1 MFKRTFLFVLLT
13 SSLAF
18 AAGFEKS
25 TIQSGRYMGIG
36 GAANSSVAG
45 AESLY
50 FNPAGLINGKSK
62 NSAVFNLSPV
72 KIDFKAPNA
81 RANQS
86 ESSEGRYGA
95 PFALAYSNMISDQWA
110 YGVGTYTSGGNLVEY
125 NQVGFPSALG
135 TDFAMKPDVFTK
147 LAIQEFAAGVG
158 YKVSD
163 NLRVGAAWRG
173 GMAMVDQSLVA
184 TTVGNTAII
193 NPQYRQL
200 NGWNLL
206 GYRLGL
212 QYDVN
217 ENWGIGMGY
226 RNAMHLAPT
235 GKLVVKAQTALGVNS
250 ESAESDMS
258 VKTQLPQQ
266 FTLSSHYKC
275 SENWTF
281 YGQYD
286 WTNYGAVD
294 RLIYEGSY
302 TTAITGAGT
311 LKDQYVGWSDQHN
324 LRIASQYSGFSMP
337 IRSAFVYTTRVSSNN
352 FATST
357 LAPPA
362 PAYTLTLGTGL
373 SMMEDALK
381 LDGALDYTTS
391 QGSVGSGEPL
401 NATATTNA
409 TTKEGSYEGTAIAL
423 HMGATYNF

>member
-1 MFKRTFLFVLLT
+1 MFRNAFLLT
-13 SSLAF
+13 MLASSLAF

-25 TIQSGRYMGIG
+25 TILSGRYMGIG
-36 GAANSSVAG
+36 GAANATVSG

-50 FNPAGLINGKSK
+50 FNPAGLVGGKTK
-62 NSAVFNLSPV
+62 HNAVFNLSPV

-81 RANQS
+81 NANQQQTS
-86 ESSEGRYGA
+86 ERYGA
-95 PFALAYSNMISDQWA
+95 PFSLAFSNQLSDQWA

-125 NQVGFPSALG
+125 GQVGFTSALG
-135 TDFAMKPDVFTK
+135 SDFAYKPDVFTK
-147 LAIQEFAAGVG
+147 LSIQEFALGVG
-158 YKVSD
+158 YKASD
-163 NLRVGAAWRG
+163 KLRVGFAWRG

-184 TTVGNTAII
+184 VTTTGTAII

-212 QYDVN
+212 QYDVS
-217 ENWGIGMGY
+217 ENWTLGMGY

-235 GKLVVKAQTALGVNS
+235 GKLVVKAQTATGTTS

-266 FTLSSHYKC
+266 FTLSSVHKC
-275 SENWTF
+275 GENWTL

-302 TTAITGAGT
+302 STTITGAGQLT
-311 LKDQYVGWSDQHN
+311 DQYVGWSDQHN
-324 LRIASQYSGFSMP
+324 LRIGSEYNGFAMP
-337 IRSAFVYTTRVSSNN
+337 IRSAFVYTSRVSSNN

-362 PAYTLTLGTGL
+362 PAYTLTLGTGMKL
-373 SMMEDALK
+373 MGDALS
-381 LDGALDYTTS
+381 LDGAFDYTTAS
-391 QGSVGSGEPL
+391 ASVASNEPL
-401 NATATTNA
+401 NATTTTKA
-409 TTKEGSYEGTAIAL
+409 TTKEGTYDATAMAL
-423 HMGATYNF
+423 HLGATYNF